1 MQSLR
6 PTRHEQ
12 FNVQKNGGYELEHNY
27 GHGRENLSTVV
38 YLLNLLAYVTHR
50 ILEFGDR
57 LYRECR
63 QRASLRELWNDLRS
77 LMKTLLLASW
87 EEMLLVN
94 LDRESGGPWKGTAQ
108 AGAKGERSVSHQQR
122 DKAPI
127 EVSRIR
133 GKGR

>member
-1 MQSLR
+1 
-6 PTRHEQ
+6 
-12 FNVQKNGGYELEHNY
+12 
-27 GHGRENLSTVV
+27 
-38 YLLNLLAYVTHR
+38 
-50 ILEFGDR
+50 
-57 LYRECR
+57 
-63 QRASLRELWNDLRS
+63 
-77 LMKTLLLASW
+77 MKTLLLASW

-133 GKGR
+133 GKGRSIEGPGGKLLVSVIQANLKLFTLTGNSCDGFQ